1 MKKIIISF
9 LLLLNILT
17 PLQAQSE
24 AQLEVSKTFSYKAE
38 ILEVK
43 TISTSTKLEDDDK
56 EYLFKILEG
65 EKEGQIKSLTSKGYD
80 YEVGDFV
87 YLEHTID
94 EFSDYWNIGEIL
106 RYDILIYTSFFFLA
120 IVLLLYGWKGVRALL
135 SLSLSLL
142 VICFI
147 LLPLT
152 LKGYNPVFVA
162 SIVSILLL
170 VITMIFTHG
179 YNKVTLSAFFGCAV
193 SVFITIIISYIIIVK
208 AKFTGFHGEE
218 ATYLYYNTEGL
229 INFKLLTISSFI
241 IGVIGVVNDGAITQ
255 SGMVRELKKLNSNLN
270 FFEYYKRAM
279 KVGNEHAGTL
289 INTLLLVYVSS
300 ALPLLLFLYTVDTP
314 LHILLNKEI
323 ISVEIIKALVGCV
336 GLLLSIPLSTL
347 FACYMIKDRDIEADI
362 HTSHGHSHAHSH

>member
-1 MKKIIISF
+1 MNKLILTFLIS
-9 LLLLNILT
+9 LNIFNFSY
-17 PLQAQSE
+17 AQSE
-24 AQLEVSKTFSYKAE
+24 SELEVSKTLNYKAE
-38 ILEVK
+38 ILEIK
-43 TISTSTKLEDDDK
+43 TISTSTKREDDNK

-65 EKEGQIKSLTSKGYD
+65 EHRGEIKSLTSKGYD

-87 YLEHTID
+87 YVEHTTD
-94 EFSDYWNIGEIL
+94 KFSDYWNIGEIL
-106 RYDILIYTSFFFLA
+106 RYDILINTSISFL
-120 IVLLLYGWKGVRALL
+120 VLVVFLYGWKGIRALL

-142 VICFI
+142 VIFFI

-162 SIVSILLL
+162 TVVSILLL

-179 YNKVTLSAFFGCAV
+179 YNKVTMSAFFGCAV

-208 AKFTGFHGEE
+208 AKFTGFNSEE
-218 ATYLYYNTEGL
+218 ATYLYYNTAGA

-241 IGVIGVVNDGAITQ
+241 VGVIGVVNDGAITQ
-255 SGMVRELKKLNSNLN
+255 SGMVRELKRLNNNLG

-300 ALPLLLFLYTVDTP
+300 SLPLLLFLYTVDTP

-323 ISVEIIKALVGCV
+323 ISVEIIKALVGCI
-336 GLLLSIPLSTL
+336 GLLLSIPISTL
-347 FACYMIKDRDIEADI
+347 FACYMIKDKDIERD
-362 HTSHGHSHAHSH
+362 TDSTHGHSHHH

>member
-1 MKKIIISF
+1 MNKIIISF

-17 PLQAQSE
+17 PSQAQSE
-24 AQLEVSKTFSYKAE
+24 VQLEVSKTQNYKAE
-38 ILEVK
+38 ILEIK
-43 TISTSTKLEDDDK
+43 IISTSTKKEDDNK

-65 EKEGQIKSLTSKGYD
+65 DYKGEIKSLSSKGYD

-87 YLEHTID
+87 YIEHTSD
-94 EFSDYWNIGEIL
+94 KFSDYWNIGEIL
-106 RYDILIYTSFFFLA
+106 RYDILIYTSLFFLA
-120 IVLLLYGWKGVRALL
+120 LVVLLYGWKGIRALL

-142 VICFI
+142 VIFFI

-152 LKGYNPVFVA
+152 LKGYNPLFVA
-162 SIVSILLL
+162 SVVSILLL

-179 YNKVTLSAFFGCAV
+179 YNKVTMSAFFGCAV
-193 SVFITIIISYIIIVK
+193 SIFITIIISYIIIVK
-208 AKFTGFHGEE
+208 AKFTGFNSEE

-255 SGMVRELKKLNSNLN
+255 SGMVRELKKLNNNLS

-300 ALPLLLFLYTVDTP
+300 SLPLLLFLYTVDTP

-336 GLLLSIPLSTL
+336 GLLLSIPISTL
-347 FACYMIKDRDIEADI
+347 FACYMIKNKDLEHDI
-362 HTSHGHSHAHSH
+362 HSSHIHTHSH

>member
-1 MKKIIISF
+1 MKKTIYLI
-9 LLLLNILT
+9 LLILSLT
-17 PLQAQSE
+17 DLAFAQAE
-24 AQLEVSKTFSYKAE
+24 PELEVSKTLSYKAE
-38 ILEVK
+38 ILEIK
-43 TISTSTKLEDDDK
+43 TISTSTKREDDDK
-56 EYLFKILEG
+56 AYLFKILEG
-65 EKEGQIKSLTSKGYD
+65 EYAGQIKSLTSKGYD
-80 YEVGDFV
+80 YEVGDRV
-87 YLEHTID
+87 YIDHTID
-94 EFSDYWNIGEIL
+94 RFSDYWNIGEIL
-106 RYDILIYTSFFFLA
+106 RYDILIYTSILFLA
-120 IVLLLYGWKGVRALL
+120 IVIVLYGWKGVRALL

-142 VICFI
+142 VIFFV

-179 YNKVTLSAFFGCAV
+179 YNKVTMSAFFGCAV
-193 SVFITIIISYIIIVK
+193 SVFITIIISYIIIIK
-208 AKFTGFHGEE
+208 AKFTGFNSEE
-218 ATYLYYNTEGL
+218 ATYLYYNTSGM

-255 SGMVRELKKLNSNLN
+255 SGMVRELKRLNSNLN

-300 ALPLLLFLYTVDTP
+300 SLPLLLFLYTGDTP
-314 LHILLNKEI
+314 IHILLNKEV
-323 ISVEIIKALVGCV
+323 ISVEIIKALVGCI

-347 FACYMIKDRDIEADI
+347 FACYMIRDEDVKSDIEYT
-362 HTSHGHSHAHSH
+362 HPHGHIH